1 MNKSVFRPG
10 EAVVVTITARNTTN
24 STLRVLGLSAD
35 SGPPQ
40 SAKGTLTFWFGPD
53 GRLDRLQRFP
63 VISRLEARSRGTGGG
78 EQVQLRP
85 GEELTRQFV
94 LTRITPDIGRYTFQV
109 HLQPFSEDDLK
120 RIGKF
125 YSEPAYYEV
134 YGPPLFRRD
143 SKGLL
148 ELEEAIRI
156 AAAEAPGEVHLLDA
170 VLIEDEM
177 GFHRWWVNVDYER
190 PEGGLV
196 QTAYLVDPYLG
207 RVWSEAKQFESQIKR
222 DARRVRYDETAPDA
236 RTGRGR
242 VTLGP
247 LWVWEET
254 TRRAP
259 KPEGGGVLKGEPRP
273 DRDSQ
278 RQRRSGAA
286 RDKASVIKNGQ
297 RKRIKGL
304 IRVKLGAG

>member
-1 MNKSVFRPG
+1 MKVPHRRTPVYVIVLAVALAMTQGCGLLAKKAQEKDPLIDATGKDVVLRAVMNKSVFRPG
-10 EAVVVTITARNTTN
+10 EAVIVTVTARNTTN

-40 SAKGTLTFWFGPD
+40 SAKGSLTFWFGPA
-53 GRLDRLQRFP
+53 GRIDRLQRFP
-63 VISRLEARSRGTGGG
+63 VISRHEVRSRGREGG
-78 EQVQLRP
+78 ELVQLRP
-85 GEELTRQFV
+85 GEEVSRQFV
-94 LTRITPDIGRYTFQV
+94 LTRITPDAGRYTFQA
-109 HLQPFSEDDLK
+109 HLQPFSEDELK

-143 SKGLL
+143 SKGLV
-148 ELEEAIRI
+148 ELEEAVRI

-177 GFHRWWVNVDYER
+177 GFQRWWVNVDYEK

-222 DARRVRYDETAPDA
+222 DARRVRYDELRRMRERIVDVAP
-236 RTGRGR
+236 
-242 VTLGP
+242 
-247 LWVWEET
+247 
-254 TRRAP
+254 
-259 KPEGGGVLKGEPRP
+259 
-273 DRDSQ
+273 
-278 RQRRSGAA
+278 
-286 RDKASVIKNGQ
+286 
-297 RKRIKGL
+297 
-304 IRVKLGAG
+304 